1 MIITTIEELRRCL
14 PSHAIDHIEAFKGY
28 IDNSEHEFLL
38 QPLGQPLY
46 DRLCDWYDENQPNY
60 SEVEDRDT
68 GYWNRL
74 LLIAQRCVA
83 FDAMSRAIDQQA
95 ISINGAGIN
104 FASADDYKP
113 ADRDAINAAKLSY
126 QKEAHSALNRL
137 LYTLEQW
144 CISGTAQPNG
154 SDPNVASQS
163 DASSGSDPS
172 DTSAQASAQPDA
184 PLGSGPDSASASDAP
199 SAPDPSSAISHQTS
213 DIDERTEITALWRQ
227 SRYFYLVAQLLIP
240 SAVVLQEYL
249 NIYDSREKYIQ
260 MLPDL
265 HFIQEEQIAPAIG
278 EDFCDYLVGQ
288 QLRGGTRR
296 DLTAA
301 TAAQPK
307 TAEGDTLPATV
318 RRLLHKLRKIEATL
332 LEGRTKVLR
341 VEKDR
346 RIAARDEGMRLLS
359 DWLTW
364 CQQHQTAILR
374 DLDTLHGLPPTAA
387 ALLSPADREQ
397 MQEDVL
403 QACLEAERPFT
414 DSPMFLAPVFA
425 EESEGQVI
433 DSSQRNQAT
442 CPHDSQIDG
451 MLVTPPLL

>member
-1 MIITTIEELRRCL
+1 M
-14 PSHAIDHIEAFKGY
+14 
-28 IDNSEHEFLL
+28 
-38 QPLGQPLY
+38 
-46 DRLCDWYDENQPNY
+46 
-60 SEVEDRDT
+60 
-68 GYWNRL
+68 
-74 LLIAQRCVA
+74 
-83 FDAMSRAIDQQA
+83 
-95 ISINGAGIN
+95 
-104 FASADDYKP
+104 
-113 ADRDAINAAKLSY
+113 
-126 QKEAHSALNRL
+126 
-137 LYTLEQW
+137 
-144 CISGTAQPNG
+144 
-154 SDPNVASQS
+154 
-163 DASSGSDPS
+163 
-172 DTSAQASAQPDA
+172 
-184 PLGSGPDSASASDAP
+184 
-199 SAPDPSSAISHQTS
+199 
-213 DIDERTEITALWRQ
+213 
-227 SRYFYLVAQLLIP
+227 
-240 SAVVLQEYL
+240 LQEYL

-265 HFIQEEQIAPAIG
+265 HYVQEEQIAPAIG
-278 EDFCDYLVGQ
+278 EDFCDRLVAL

-296 DLTAA
+296 DLTAV

-307 TAEGDTLPATV
+307 TAEGDVLPATT

-374 DLDTLHGLPPTAA
+374 DLDTLAGLPATAA

-425 EESEGQVI
+425 EPEGAKG
-433 DSSQRNQAT
+433 SGTSAP
-442 CPHDSQIDG
+442 CPCDHDCEIDG

>member
-1 MIITTIEELRRCL
+1 MIITTTEELRRCL

-46 DRLCDWYDENQPNY
+46 DKLCDWYDENQTY
-60 SEVEDRDT
+60 SEVEDRET

-83 FDAMSRAIDQQA
+83 FDTMSRAIDQQA

-144 CISGTAQPNG
+144 TAQCPAEE
-154 SDPNVASQS
+154 DVTA
-163 DASSGSDPS
+163 
-172 DTSAQASAQPDA
+172 DTEE
-184 PLGSGPDSASASDAP
+184 LY
-199 SAPDPSSAISHQTS
+199 
-213 DIDERTEITALWRQ
+213 EICKFWRS
-227 SRYFYLVAQLLIP
+227 SRYFYLAAQLFIP
-240 SAVVLQEYL
+240 SATVLQEYWT
-249 NIYDSREKYIQ
+249 YFDSREKFIQ

-278 EDFCDYLVGQ
+278 EDFCETLVDM
-288 QLRGGTRR
+288 QLKGGTKR
-296 DLTAA
+296 DATAA
-301 TAAQPK
+301 TSSTPK
-307 TAEGDTLPATV
+307 VLADDSDIPPTT
-318 RRLLHKLRKIEATL
+318 RRLLHKLRKIAATL
-332 LEGRTKVLR
+332 LEGRTKVIK
-341 VEKDR
+341 VDKDR

-374 DLDTLHGLPPTAA
+374 DLDTLAGLPATAA
-387 ALLSPADREQ
+387 ALLSP
-397 MQEDVL
+397 EDQKKL
-403 QACLEAERPFT
+403 DPAQLAALLEAERPFT
-414 DSPMFLAPVFA
+414 DSPMFLAPVW
-425 EESEGQVI
+425 ESESEGQVI
-433 DSSQRNQAT
+433 DSSQRNQPT

>member
-46 DRLCDWYDENQPNY
+46 DKLCDWYDENHETY
-60 SEVEDRDT
+60 SEVEDRET

-144 CISGTAQPNG
+144 TAQCPAEE
-154 SDPNVASQS
+154 DVTA
-163 DASSGSDPS
+163 
-172 DTSAQASAQPDA
+172 DTEE
-184 PLGSGPDSASASDAP
+184 LY
-199 SAPDPSSAISHQTS
+199 
-213 DIDERTEITALWRQ
+213 EICKFWRS
-227 SRYFYLVAQLLIP
+227 SRYFYLAAQLFIP
-240 SAVVLQEYL
+240 SATVLQEYWT
-249 NIYDSREKYIQ
+249 YFDSREKFIQ

-278 EDFCDYLVGQ
+278 EDFCEFLVGM
-288 QLRGGTRR
+288 QLKGGTKR
-296 DLTAA
+296 DATAA
-301 TAAQPK
+301 TSSTPK
-307 TAEGDTLPATV
+307 VLADDSDIPPTT

-332 LEGRTKVLR
+332 LEGRTKVIK
-341 VEKDR
+341 VDKDR
-346 RIAARDEGMRLLS
+346 RIAARDDGMRLLS

-374 DLDTLHGLPPTAA
+374 DLDTLAGLPATAA
-387 ALLSPADREQ
+387 ALLSP
-397 MQEDVL
+397 EDQKKL
-403 QACLEAERPFT
+403 DPAQLAALLEAERPFT
-414 DSPMFLAPVFA
+414 DSPMFLAPVW
-425 EESEGQVI
+425 ESE
-433 DSSQRNQAT
+433 SSDAKGSGT
-442 CPHDSQIDG
+442 SAPCPCDHDHEIDG

>member
-46 DRLCDWYDENQPNY
+46 DRLCDWYDENQPGY
-60 SEVEDRDT
+60 SEVEDRET
-68 GYWNRL
+68 GYYNRL

-144 CISGTAQPNG
+144 TESTGTGSADSNDATASGDQVP
-154 SDPNVASQS
+154 V
-163 DASSGSDPS
+163 
-172 DTSAQASAQPDA
+172 
-184 PLGSGPDSASASDAP
+184 PLIP
-199 SAPDPSSAISHQTS
+199 
-213 DIDERTEITALWRQ
+213 DERTEITTLWRQ
-227 SRYFYLVAQLLIP
+227 SRYFYLAAQLLIP
-240 SAVVLQEYL
+240 SATVLQEYL
-249 NIYDSREKYIQ
+249 NIYDSREKFIQ

-265 HFIQEEQIAPAIG
+265 HFIQEEIIAPAIG
-278 EDFCDYLVGQ
+278 EDFCEFLVGM
-288 QLRGGTRR
+288 QLKGGTKR
-296 DLTAA
+296 DA
-301 TAAQPK
+301 TAAVSSEPK
-307 TAEGDTLPATV
+307 ALADDSEIPATT

-332 LEGRTKVLR
+332 LEGRTRVIKVD
-341 VEKDR
+341 KDR
-346 RIAARDEGMRLLS
+346 KIQAHDEGIRLLGQ
-359 DWLTW
+359 WREY
-364 CQQHQTAILR
+364 CQLHQSAILK
-374 DLDTLHGLPPTAA
+374 DLDTIHGLPPTAA
-387 ALLSPADREQ
+387 ALLSPEERQQ

-403 QACLEAERPFT
+403 NACLEAEQPFT
-414 DSPMFLAPVFA
+414 DSPMFLAPVW
-425 EESEGQVI
+425 ESEPQSAGTG
-433 DSSQRNQAT
+433 SLSGKAPGA
-442 CPHDSQIDG
+442 CPHDCEIDS

>member
-1 MIITTIEELRRCL
+1 MIITTTEELRRCL

-46 DRLCDWYDENQPNY
+46 DKLCDWYDENQPTY
-60 SEVEDRDT
+60 SEVEDRET

-144 CISGTAQPNG
+144 TAQCP
-154 SDPNVASQS
+154 AAE
-163 DASSGSDPS
+163 DAKE
-172 DTSAQASAQPDA
+172 DTEE
-184 PLGSGPDSASASDAP
+184 LF
-199 SAPDPSSAISHQTS
+199 
-213 DIDERTEITALWRQ
+213 EICKFWRS

-240 SAVVLQEYL
+240 SATVLQEYL
-249 NIYDSREKYIQ
+249 NIYDSREKFIQ

-278 EDFCDYLVGQ
+278 EDFCEFLVGM
-288 QLRGGTRR
+288 QLKGGTKR
-296 DLTAA
+296 DA
-301 TAAQPK
+301 TAAVSSTPK
-307 TAEGDTLPATV
+307 VLADDSDIPPTT

-359 DWLTW
+359 DWLAW

-374 DLDTLHGLPPTAA
+374 DLDTLAGLPATAA
-387 ALLSPADREQ
+387 ALLSP
-397 MQEDVL
+397 EDQKKL
-403 QACLEAERPFT
+403 DPAQLAALLEAERPFT

-425 EESEGQVI
+425 EPEG
-433 DSSQRNQAT
+433 SKGSGTSAP
-442 CPHDSQIDG
+442 CPCDHDCEIDG